1 MSDYLQESIKL
12 YRETVARFPENV
24 VARNGLAEALKQ
36 NGQNEEAIEILSE
49 TVARFRNDPVS
60 LISLADAL
68 SREGLIERSIKT
80 YKEASAQFPNNPVA
94 LTGLAETLR
103 RAADPREEKSQNS
116 NKEIGP
122 YKYQIALSFAG
133 EDRPVAKQIAQG
145 LTDDGVSVFFDEYE
159 QATLWGK
166 DLYQHLQWV
175 YRDSARFC
183 IILIS
188 KFYAEKLWTRH
199 ELKQAQARAFE
210 ENKEYILPLR
220 IDDTDVP
227 GLAKTV
233 GYVDARNTPIQVI
246 VRHVLDKLSA
256 DV

>member
-1 MSDYLQESIKL
+1 MKGAVPLVK
-12 YRETVARFPENV
+12 
-24 VARNGLAEALKQ
+24 
-36 NGQNEEAIEILSE
+36 
-49 TVARFRNDPVS
+49 
-60 LISLADAL
+60 
-68 SREGLIERSIKT
+68 
-80 YKEASAQFPNNPVA
+80 
-94 LTGLAETLR
+94 
-103 RAADPREEKSQNS
+103 
-116 NKEIGP
+116 P

-133 EDRPVAKQIAQG
+133 EDRHTAKEIAQG
-145 LTDDGVSVFFDEYE
+145 LTDNGVSVFFDEYE

-183 IILIS
+183 IVLIS
-188 KFYAEKLWTRH
+188 QSYAHKLWTRH

-220 IDDTDVP
+220 LDDTDVP

-246 VRHVLDKLSA
+246 VRHVIDKLAA
-256 DV
+256 DL